1 MSRNEGR
8 LLLIIIVAAIA
19 FVGVPAFKSTLR
31 TNPALNTRVAEL
43 TKKID
48 SAHVGVVHTIEEF
61 KKTAGDINSIK
72 DSVAKDT
79 LKKEEPRGITIYMK
93 HGSVISGKLLE
104 EHKGEY
110 EVEWKGG
117 KSVLLKSQVARI
129 EFKDASHAL
138 WPYKN
143 NIVVKKTSGVILDGD
158 IVDVNKD
165 RITISFSEGG
175 GEMEMAVGRKDV
187 SHLIFAPVCTR
198 ESEEMEV
205 RLKNLFPKMLLYR
218 EDNFTLL
225 TDSKPEWIK
234 SYVKELNGLYTD
246 IYLRFFKLFKGRK
259 QQGQNFVVLF
269 DNKDDYYKYMF
280 ASTGQVSYGMV
291 GYFRPDDRTLYI
303 YNSWGGWLEKYYF
316 DYVTKLCNSMDNW
329 AKKEKDQFKDSSGD
343 IVVDGYCKETQD
355 IFWNWYNLHK
365 NLALDETFETMRHE
379 FTHEVFNNWGLQT
392 VVVSKTAVDK
402 DKMTGK
408 EKEILDTLDIQDD
421 KKIEN
426 LFKELFRLKKGY
438 YEGLELLSAAN
449 SWLAEGLALYCE
461 TAPMGAVNEERLFRF
476 QDMERK
482 GAVNPL
488 EFLTNF
494 KKGSFSGLDI
504 EAVLDGYAE
513 SWAFTSFLME
523 RYPEQFIKYQAMLA
537 DQIAKDAKEAK
548 ESDEFE
554 LLLKCLGKKLP
565 ELEKEFYESMKTF
578 KTIDDPDVNRFLKYQ
593 KMYDDFENVQKQ
605 ERKFYILR

>member
-1 MSRNEGR
+1 MWKM
-8 LLLIIIVAAIA
+8 LLLVIVIAAIA
-19 FVGVPAFKSTLR
+19 FVGLPAFKSTLR
-31 TNPALNTRVAEL
+31 SDPALNIKVAEL
-43 TKKID
+43 NEKID
-48 SAHVGVVHTIEEF
+48 SVRTGVAYTIEELR
-61 KKTAGDINSIK
+61 KRAGDINSIK
-72 DSVAKDT
+72 NSAAKDI

-104 EHKGEY
+104 ERETEY

-117 KSVLLKSQVARI
+117 RSVLLKSQVARV
-129 EFKDASHAL
+129 EFKDASQAL

-143 NIVVKKTSGVILDGD
+143 NIVVKKTGGVVLDGD
-158 IVDVNKD
+158 IIGADKD
-165 RITISFSEGG
+165 KITMSFSEGG
-175 GEMEMAVGRKDV
+175 GEMEMAVDRKDV

-198 ESEEMEV
+198 ESEETEA
-205 RLKNLFPKMLLYR
+205 RLKNLFPRMSLYR
-218 EDNFTLL
+218 EDNFTLI

-234 SYVKELNGLYTD
+234 SYTKELNGRYTD

-269 DNKDDYYKYMF
+269 DDKNDYYKYML

-291 GYFRPDDRTLYI
+291 GYFRPDGRTLYI

-316 DYVTKLCNSMDNW
+316 DYVTRLCNSLDDW
-329 AKKEKDQFKDSSGD
+329 AKKEKEQFKDSSGN
-343 IVVDGYCKETQD
+343 IVIDGYCKETQD
-355 IFWNWYNLHK
+355 VFWNWYSLHK

-379 FTHEVFNNWGLQT
+379 FTHEVFHNWGLQT

-402 DKMTGK
+402 DKMSEK
-408 EKEILDTLDIQDD
+408 EKEILDTLDSQDD

-438 YEGLELLSAAN
+438 YEGLELGAAN
-449 SWLAEGLALYCE
+449 SWLAEGMALYCE
-461 TAPMGAVNEERLFRF
+461 TTPMGAVNEERLFRF
-476 QDMERK
+476 QEMAKK

-523 RYPEQFIKYQAMLA
+523 KYPEQFIKYQSILA
-537 DQIAKDAKEAK
+537 DQIAGNAKEAK
-548 ESDEFE
+548 ENDDFA
-554 LLLKCLGKKLP
+554 LLLKCLGKSLP
-565 ELEKEFYESMKTF
+565 ELEKEFSEFMKTF
-578 KTIDDPDVNRFLKYQ
+578 KQIDDPDVNRFLKYQ
-593 KMYDDFENVQKQ
+593 KMHDDFENVQRQ